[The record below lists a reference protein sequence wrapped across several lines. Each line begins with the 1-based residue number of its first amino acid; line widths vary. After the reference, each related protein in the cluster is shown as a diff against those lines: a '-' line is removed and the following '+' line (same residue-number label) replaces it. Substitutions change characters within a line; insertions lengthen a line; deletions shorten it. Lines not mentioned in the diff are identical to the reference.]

1 MVQTVFGQPEGKD
14 GRQNGQS
21 RDDKGDNDIEAYVK
35 P

>member
-1 MVQTVFGQPEGKD
+1 MRKTVFGQPEGKD

-21 RDDKGDNDIEAYVK
+21 CDNKRNNYIEAYVK